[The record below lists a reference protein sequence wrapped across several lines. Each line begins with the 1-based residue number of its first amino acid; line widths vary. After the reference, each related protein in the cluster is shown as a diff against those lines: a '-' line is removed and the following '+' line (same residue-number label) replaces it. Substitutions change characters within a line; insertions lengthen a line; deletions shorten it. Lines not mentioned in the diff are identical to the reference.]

1 MRALRLPRRLRGAEA
16 PQPQGGTE
24 GSDPPEHEDAAETP
38 QPHVGML
45 ASAPVPLD
53 WERFADRRPRR
64 LKRGKHFVGEPK
76 ILQREAEH
84 AAKGMGKVAL
94 VSRDQQGKWGYVW
107 VQFVDAEVKEDEP
120 CPVCDSYELLKLT
133 NDVIRCPSCD
143 SMLEFRPRPLE
154 MPALPRLNAPAVAPP
169 DEVLPTDDVSTRASP
184 RYDVSELAE
193 IVSTRTLRADGTVA
207 GAFSTDEALMMET
220 TVRTHQPRLRIKVM
234 INALV
239 EDQRV
244 FVSRQP
250 EWSELARPGLYA
262 INVHFPARFLTNHSY
277 RLKVALKV
285 DDGSGADPFTV
296 IRRKRTGIDL
306 RPEAGTSMLKQPF
319 VRPALE
325 WTTESV
331 DTEDVDAD
339 FVSVEDDSRP

>member
-1 MRALRLPRRLRGAEA
+1 
-16 PQPQGGTE
+16 
-24 GSDPPEHEDAAETP
+24 
-38 QPHVGML
+38 ML

-76 ILQREAEH
+76 FLQREARD
-84 AAKGMGKVAL
+84 AAAEMGKVAL

-107 VQFVDAEVKEDEP
+107 IQFLDAEVKEGEP
-120 CPVCDSYELLKLT
+120 CPVCGSCELLKL
-133 NDVIRCPSCD
+133 NNNVIRCPSCD
-143 SMLEFRPRPLE
+143 SMLAFVPRPLE
-154 MPALPRLNAPAVAPP
+154 MPVLPRLNAPAVAPP
-169 DEVLPTDDVSTRASP
+169 DEVSPTDDVPAALASP
-184 RYDVSELAE
+184 RHDVSELAD
-193 IVSTRTLRADGTVA
+193 IVSTRTLCADGTVA
-207 GAFSTDEALMMET
+207 EAFSTDEALMLET

-234 INALV
+234 IVAVV

-244 FVSRQP
+244 FISRQP

-262 INVHFPARFLTNHSY
+262 INVHFPARFLMNHTY
-277 RLKVALKV
+277 RLKVVLKV
-285 DDGSGADPFTV
+285 DDGSGADPVTV
-296 IRRKRTGIDL
+296 IRRKRTWIDL
-306 RPEAGTSMLKQPF
+306 RPEDGTSMLEQGF

-339 FVSVEDDSRP
+339 FVSIEDDSRP

>member
-107 VQFVDAEVKEDEP
+107 IQFVDAEVNEGEP

-143 SMLEFRPRPLE
+143 SMLEFIPRPLE
-154 MPALPRLNAPAVAPP
+154 MPVLPEMGTAVAGS
-169 DEVLPTDDVSTRASP
+169 DQSSSVASP
-184 RYDVSELAE
+184 REASEFAE
-193 IVSTRTLRADGTVA
+193 IVSTRTLRRDGTVA
-207 GAFSTDEALMMET
+207 EAPSTRDALIVET
-220 TVRTHQPRLRIKVM
+220 IVRSHRPCLRVLPSIAADVD
-234 INALV
+234 N
-239 EDQRV
+239 QRV
-244 FVSRQP
+244 FASGQRK
-250 EWSELARPGLYA
+250 WAELGPPGLYA
-262 INVHFPARFLTNHSY
+262 LRAHIPPGVLVVHTYRF
-277 RLKVALKV
+277 KIVVQV
-285 DDGSGADPFTV
+285 DDGSGGEPVLLVRRKATV
-296 IRRKRTGIDL
+296 IRPVLPASVPPADHGFL
-306 RPEAGTSMLKQPF
+306 
-319 VRPALE
+319 RPALE
-325 WTTESV
+325 WTTEGL
-331 DTEDVDAD
+331 DPEEAD
-339 FVSVEDDSRP
+339 DDLVSAGGGART